1 MRVKYQSNTMRI
13 KKTPA
18 PIYLIKNKYIDNIT
32 MPKKCP
38 PGVICI
44 ENITFIFFGLL
55 ILTTIAVLY
64 MNFNNGKM
72 MLAKNQNGSTLYKN
86 ENKFNDYTN
95 HSPNRCHYHNHN
107 HNQNHNSNNDILLN
121 PYSAPLR
128 DDRLINNDN
137 YNGSRMPINQ
147 PTQSHDTTYRQI
159 GILTRVQGGETML
172 PLMGR
177 PLFSNRDKWNFYTMN
192 DKNNMI
198 KLPITFKNKSCTND
212 QGCDNVYNGD
222 KVYVEGYN
230 DIFKVTVY
238 DNNVMQY
245 IPYL

>member
-1 MRVKYQSNTMRI
+1 
-13 KKTPA
+13 
-18 PIYLIKNKYIDNIT
+18 

-44 ENITFIFFGLL
+44 ENVSFLFFGLSIL
-55 ILTTIAVLY
+55 IVLVILFL
-64 MNFNNGKM
+64 NSNTDKM
-72 MLAKNQNGSTLYKN
+72 MFLKNHTNTASYNIPNKLDDYTHSQPKFQHYHHKNQ
-86 ENKFNDYTN
+86 
-95 HSPNRCHYHNHN
+95 H
-107 HNQNHNSNNDILLN
+107 SNNDILLD

-128 DDRLINNDN
+128 DDRLINTDN
-137 YNGSRMPINQ
+137 YNGPKMPINQ
-147 PTQSHDTTYRQI
+147 ATQSHDTNYRQI
-159 GILTRVQGGETML
+159 GILTRVHGEETML

-198 KLPITFKNKSCTND
+198 KLPITFNNKSCTND
-212 QGCDNVYNGD
+212 QGCDNVYSGD

-238 DNNVMQY
+238 DNNVMKY

>member
-1 MRVKYQSNTMRI
+1 
-13 KKTPA
+13 
-18 PIYLIKNKYIDNIT
+18 

-38 PGVICI
+38 PGVVCF
-44 ENITFIFFGLL
+44 ENLTFVFLALSIL
-55 ILTTIAVLY
+55 IILVILY
-64 MNFNNGKM
+64 LNSNNSNI
-72 MLAKNQNGSTLYKN
+72 MLMKKNINNSSYNIPNDFKN
-86 ENKFNDYTN
+86 PPP
-95 HSPNRCHYHNHN
+95 HHQHH
-107 HNQNHNSNNDILLN
+107 QNHNSNNDVFLN

-128 DDRLINNDN
+128 DDRLINTDN
-137 YNGSRMPINQ
+137 YNGPRMPINQ
-147 PTQSHDTTYRQI
+147 ATQSHDTSYRQI
-159 GILTRVQGGETML
+159 GILTRVNGGETML